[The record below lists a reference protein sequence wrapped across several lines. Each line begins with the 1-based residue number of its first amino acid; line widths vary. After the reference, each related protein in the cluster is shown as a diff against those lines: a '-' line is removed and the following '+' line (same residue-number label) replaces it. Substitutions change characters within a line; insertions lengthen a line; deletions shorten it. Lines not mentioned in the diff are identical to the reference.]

1 MGYKAS
7 TGKTKDSSNL
17 SFHEREHWGSKL
29 GLILAM
35 AGNAI
40 GLGNF
45 WRFPYQAAKNG
56 GGAFMIPYFAALL
69 FMGIPLL
76 IIEWSMGRYGGR
88 YGYGTVGT
96 MVYLQ
101 AKKGTSK
108 KVALVLGSLAG
119 AIALS
124 VVVLLNSYYN
134 HIIGWTLGYAWLTA
148 TGGYMEPSVDTVSYF
163 VHYIQSPMLVFTFWI
178 ITLAILWYVAQ
189 GGVQKGLER
198 LAKIAMPAIYVFALI
213 LLIRALTL
221 GSPVKPEWTPI
232 KGLDFLWAPRWNELN
247 WSSTLAAAGQIF
259 FTLSLGMGI
268 IQNYASY
275 LKKDDDI
282 VTSAVATASLNEV
295 AEVILAGTIVIPIAF
310 TFLGPEGLKSGV
322 GLSFIALPNV
332 FRTMVGGNAIGTLW
346 FLLLFFAGITS
357 SIAMF
362 NYLVAFL
369 EEKFGVERK
378 KGSAVIFALYIAAGL
393 PIALEPIATKTSELF
408 YLTELDNWVGS
419 YFLVVLGL
427 IEIISA
433 VWLFKEKGL
442 EEINNGSYW
451 KVPKWFYSIV
461 MKVITPAFIII
472 LLVFSTIDYAKNG
485 YLKVVP
491 DFAKNYPNLIPW
503 VFAARSIMVLVFVLS
518 FILIYRALNN
528 MQKNE
533 AGEEQ

>member
-1 MGYKAS
+1 MAKNKSVKKAGEV
-7 TGKTKDSSNL
+7 TNL
-17 SFHEREHWGSKL
+17 SSHEREHWGSKL

-88 YGYGTVGT
+88 YGYGTIGP

-101 AKKGTSK
+101 AKEGTTK
-108 KVALVLGSLAG
+108 KVALFLGSLAG
-119 AIALS
+119 AFALLI
-124 VVVLLNSYYN
+124 VVLLNSYYN

-148 TGGYMEPSVDTVSYF
+148 TGGYMDPSVDTGAYF
-163 VHYIQSPMLVFTFWI
+163 VNYIQSPWLVFTFWL
-178 ITLAILWYVAQ
+178 ITLAILWYIAR

-198 LAKIAMPAIYVFALI
+198 LAKIAMPSIYIFALI

-221 GSPVKPEWTPI
+221 GTPVKTEWTPI
-232 KGLDFLWAPRWNELN
+232 KGLDFLWSPRWNELN
-247 WSSTLAAAGQIF
+247 WSATLAAAGQIF

-275 LKKDDDI
+275 LKDEDDI
-282 VTSAVATASLNEV
+282 VTSAVATASLNEF

-310 TFLGPEGLKSGV
+310 TFLGPDGLKSGV

-332 FRTMVGGNAIGTLW
+332 FRSMVGGSIVGTFW

-369 EEKFGVERK
+369 EEQFNIDRK
-378 KGSAVIFALYIAAGL
+378 KGSTLIFALYVIAGL
-393 PIALEPIATKTSELF
+393 PVALEPILTKTSELL

-419 YFLVVLGL
+419 YLLVLLGL
-427 IEIISA
+427 IEIITA

-442 EEINNGSYW
+442 EEVNKGSYW
-451 KVPKWFYSIV
+451 KIPRWFYSIV
-461 MKVITPAFIII
+461 MKLITPAFIVI
-472 LLVFSTIDYAKNG
+472 LLVFSTVEYTRNG
-485 YLKVVP
+485 YLKLVP

-503 VFAARSIMVLVFVLS
+503 VFAARAVMVFLFVLC
-518 FILIYRALNN
+518 FITIYNALKN
-528 MQKNE
+528 MQVDR
-533 AGEEQ
+533 AGEK

>member
-1 MGYKAS
+1 M
-7 TGKTKDSSNL
+7 
-17 SFHEREHWGSKL
+17 
-29 GLILAM
+29 
-35 AGNAI
+35 
-40 GLGNF
+40 
-45 WRFPYQAAKNG
+45 
-56 GGAFMIPYFAALL
+56 
-69 FMGIPLL
+69 
-76 IIEWSMGRYGGR
+76 
-88 YGYGTVGT
+88 
-96 MVYLQ
+96 
-101 AKKGTSK
+101 
-108 KVALVLGSLAG
+108 
-119 AIALS
+119 
-124 VVVLLNSYYN
+124 
-134 HIIGWTLGYAWLTA
+134 
-148 TGGYMEPSVDTVSYF
+148 
-163 VHYIQSPMLVFTFWI
+163 
-178 ITLAILWYVAQ
+178 
-189 GGVQKGLER
+189 
-198 LAKIAMPAIYVFALI
+198 
-213 LLIRALTL
+213 
-221 GSPVKPEWTPI
+221 
-232 KGLDFLWAPRWNELN
+232 DFLWAPRWNELN

-282 VTSAVATASLNEV
+282 VTSAVATAALNEF

-369 EEKFGVERK
+369 EEQFGVERK
-378 KGSAVIFALYIAAGL
+378 KGSTVIFALYIAAGL

-419 YFLVVLGL
+419 YLLVVLGL

-461 MKVITPAFIII
+461 MKLITPAFIIV

-503 VFAARSIMVLVFVLS
+503 VFAARSVMVLVFLLS

-533 AGEEQ
+533 AGGKQ

>member
-1 MGYKAS
+1 M
-7 TGKTKDSSNL
+7 
-17 SFHEREHWGSKL
+17 
-29 GLILAM
+29 
-35 AGNAI
+35 
-40 GLGNF
+40 
-45 WRFPYQAAKNG
+45 
-56 GGAFMIPYFAALL
+56 
-69 FMGIPLL
+69 
-76 IIEWSMGRYGGR
+76 
-88 YGYGTVGT
+88 
-96 MVYLQ
+96 
-101 AKKGTSK
+101 
-108 KVALVLGSLAG
+108 
-119 AIALS
+119 
-124 VVVLLNSYYN
+124 
-134 HIIGWTLGYAWLTA
+134 
-148 TGGYMEPSVDTVSYF
+148 
-163 VHYIQSPMLVFTFWI
+163 
-178 ITLAILWYVAQ
+178 
-189 GGVQKGLER
+189 
-198 LAKIAMPAIYVFALI
+198 
-213 LLIRALTL
+213 
-221 GSPVKPEWTPI
+221 
-232 KGLDFLWAPRWNELN
+232 WAPRWNELN

-282 VTSAVATASLNEV
+282 VTSAVATAALNEF

-369 EEKFGVERK
+369 EEQFGVERK
-378 KGSAVIFALYIAAGL
+378 KGSTVIFALYIAAGL

-419 YFLVVLGL
+419 YLLVVLGL

-461 MKVITPAFIII
+461 MKLITPAFIIV

-503 VFAARSIMVLVFVLS
+503 VFAARSVMVLVFLLS

-533 AGEEQ
+533 AGGKQ

>member
-88 YGYGTVGT
+88 YGYGTVGP

-101 AKKGTSK
+101 AKEGTSK

-148 TGGYMEPSVDTVSYF
+148 IGGYMEPSVDTVSYF

-178 ITLAILWYVAQ
+178 ITLAILWYVAR

-198 LAKIAMPAIYVFALI
+198 LAKIAMPSIYVFALI

-282 VTSAVATASLNEV
+282 VTSAVATAALNEF

-369 EEKFGVERK
+369 EEQFGVERK
-378 KGSAVIFALYIAAGL
+378 KGSTVIFALYIAAGL

-419 YFLVVLGL
+419 YLLVVLGL

-461 MKVITPAFIII
+461 MKLITPAFIIV

-503 VFAARSIMVLVFVLS
+503 VFAARSVMVLVFLLS

-533 AGEEQ
+533 AGGKQ

>member
-1 MGYKAS
+1 M
-7 TGKTKDSSNL
+7 
-17 SFHEREHWGSKL
+17 
-29 GLILAM
+29 
-35 AGNAI
+35 
-40 GLGNF
+40 
-45 WRFPYQAAKNG
+45 
-56 GGAFMIPYFAALL
+56 
-69 FMGIPLL
+69 
-76 IIEWSMGRYGGR
+76 
-88 YGYGTVGT
+88 
-96 MVYLQ
+96 
-101 AKKGTSK
+101 
-108 KVALVLGSLAG
+108 
-119 AIALS
+119 
-124 VVVLLNSYYN
+124 
-134 HIIGWTLGYAWLTA
+134 
-148 TGGYMEPSVDTVSYF
+148 
-163 VHYIQSPMLVFTFWI
+163 
-178 ITLAILWYVAQ
+178 
-189 GGVQKGLER
+189 
-198 LAKIAMPAIYVFALI
+198 I
-213 LLIRALTL
+213 LLIRALIL

-232 KGLDFLWAPRWNELN
+232 KGLDFLWTPRWNELN
-247 WSSTLAAAGQIF
+247 WSSMLAAAGQIF

-282 VTSAVATASLNEV
+282 VTSAVATASLNEF
-295 AEVILAGTIVIPIAF
+295 AEVIFAGTIVIPIAF
-310 TFLGPEGLKSGV
+310 TFLGSEGLKSGV

-369 EEKFGVERK
+369 EEQFGVERK
-378 KGSAVIFALYIAAGL
+378 KSSTVIFALYIAAGL

-419 YFLVVLGL
+419 YLLVVLGL

-461 MKVITPAFIII
+461 MKLITPAFIII

-503 VFAARSIMVLVFVLS
+503 VFAARSVVVLVFVLS
-518 FILIYRALNN
+518 FILIYRILNN
-528 MQKNE
+528 MQKNQ
-533 AGEEQ
+533 AGEKQ